1 MATTKYRNLIMQYLA
16 ALEPEQVV
24 VTEQVARYVAERLQ
38 LEVTVAK
45 KTVNVNMARL
55 VKEGQIV
62 RLSKGVYCRR
72 IKTAFGYYTP
82 DKETLFCK
90 QLLRNEN
97 EVIGYE
103 TGLSALNRIGLVS
116 QMPKN
121 RCIATNLHTK
131 RVPKGMKI
139 EIRKPPVFVN
149 TENFRYLQILDA
161 IRELD
166 MAPVDTAKPADVV
179 RATAQKFALEPDRMI
194 LMARKYYG
202 QETLVRTI
210 DIMLE
215 GSYESARG

>member
-1 MATTKYRNLIMQYLA
+1 MEKMTYRDLIMQYLD
-16 ALEPEQVV
+16 ALEPDQIVT
-24 VTEQVARYVAERLQ
+24 TEQIAQYVAEQLH
-38 LEVTVAK
+38 LEVTEAK

-55 VKEGQIV
+55 EKKGQV
-62 RLSKGVYCRR
+62 MRLTKGVYCRK

-82 DKETLFCK
+82 DKETLFCR

-116 QMPKN
+116 QMPKK

-131 RVPKGMKI
+131 RIPKGMQI
-139 EIRKPPVFVN
+139 EIRKPPILVN
-149 TENFRYLQILDA
+149 ADNFRYLQILDA

-166 MAPVDTAKPADVV
+166 MAPVDTAKPVDVV
-179 RATAQKFALEPDRMI
+179 RAKVQEFALKTDQLI

-202 QETLVRTI
+202 QKTLVRTI

-215 GSYESARG
+215 GSYESA